1 MDGRLLGGDSNL
13 SAQSSATAVAL
24 GMAAFGLFALPA
36 LIARTGYKKQPW
48 TNGRF
53 APEAAIPGCLFLNHL
68 KRPGK

>member
-1 MDGRLLGGDSNL
+1 
-13 SAQSSATAVAL
+13 
-24 GMAAFGLFALPA
+24 MAAFGLFALPA